1 MLLKEEGRGI
11 GCVDRSG
18 GAKRGEQPTKKSKK
32 PNEKTKIFASKSKT
46 KSHSTAP
53 RVH

>member
-18 GAKRGEQPTKKSKK
+18 GAKRAGATDKK
-32 PNEKTKIFASKSKT
+32 I
-46 KSHSTAP
+46 
-53 RVH
+53 